1 MLASRESSQRERFWD
16 QQSFVVV
23 GDSAKRKFP
32 GLTYNGLKKAGKTVY
47 AVDPSSG
54 DVEGDKAYPD
64 FKYLPKP
71 VEAAVLELPKEETA
85 GWIKLAAEA
94 GIKNVWIHQA
104 TDTPEAL
111 TVAEQND
118 MSVCTGTCAVMY
130 VIPGLSGHA
139 PHRWIMRLLGKY

>member
-1 MLASRESSQRERFWD
+1 MPSSSGPSARERFWD
-16 QQSFVVV
+16 HKSFVVV

-32 GLTYNGLKKAGKTVY
+32 RLTYGALKKAGKTVY

-54 DVEGDKAYPD
+54 DVDGDKAYPD

-85 GWIKLAAEA
+85 GWVKLAAEA
-94 GIKNVWIHQA
+94 GVKNVWIHQM

-111 TVAEQND
+111 AVAEQNE

>member
-1 MLASRESSQRERFWD
+1 MPSGSEPSERERFWD
-16 QQSFVVV
+16 HGSFTVV
-23 GDSAKRKFP
+23 GDSAKKKFP
-32 GLTYNGLKKAGKTVY
+32 RLTYNALKKAGKTVF

-64 FKYLPKP
+64 FKYLPSP

-85 GWIKLAAEA
+85 AWVKLAAEA

-111 TVAEQND
+111 AVAEQNA
-118 MSVCTGTCAVMY
+118 MKVCAGTCAVMY
-130 VIPGLSGHA
+130 VIPGWSAHA
-139 PHRWIMRLLGKY
+139 WHRWIMRLLGKY

>member
-1 MLASRESSQRERFWD
+1 MPSDSEPSERERFWD
-16 QQSFVVV
+16 HQSFAVV
-23 GDSAKRKFP
+23 GDSAMKKFP
-32 GLTYNGLKKAGKTVY
+32 RLTYSALKKAGKTVY

-54 DVEGDKAYPD
+54 DVDGDKAYPD

-71 VEAAVLELPKEETA
+71 VEAAVLELPKEATA
-85 GWIKLAAEA
+85 AWVQLAAEA
-94 GIKNVWIHQA
+94 GVKNVWVHQM

-111 TVAEQND
+111 AVAEQNG
-118 MSVCTGTCAVMY
+118 MNVCAGTCAVMY